1 MFILNGIIYVVVKM
15 DFILLEDNELQ
26 DIFDIVNDFQII
38 FHPYYFKEGKFEH
51 YEEFLEDKKEK
62 VIILDR
68 NMTSMIFD
76 YFSKGKLNSEF
87 DMIMILFFLLFC
99 NINSLQYNIGLSI
112 CEYADF
118 KENDI
123 AINQL
128 NKILTYLSVIPT
140 MVFKNKLMTG
150 NYEFKPIDIPN
161 GFHRHA
167 NYKIKSDLYMN
178 SYCSILKI
186 AEIYLSE
193 LSIKDKILTYLDWY
207 YDRLQLSK
215 YDITYAILLFT
226 NYKTIKAPK
235 NIKSKNYE
243 KIIKGCKNQAWD
255 IQYLSSLDNIQHN
268 LEGKYFF
275 ATNDNNLKLIFM
287 ACNYFEHAWISLI
300 ENRMSKK
307 DRNEIFDLIES
318 KSKNRVKPD
327 CSKEIL
333 TNLSIELEEN
343 IKEKVMI
350 C

>member
-1 MFILNGIIYVVVKM
+1 M

-26 DIFDIVNDFQII
+26 DIFDIVSSFQII

-51 YEEFLEDKKEK
+51 YKEFLEDKNNK

-76 YFSKGKLNSEF
+76 YFSKGKLNSEI

-99 NINSLQYNIGLSI
+99 NINRLQYNIGLSI

-128 NKILTYLSVIPT
+128 NKTLTYLCEIPT
-140 MVFKNKLMTG
+140 MVLKNKLTTG

-161 GFHRHA
+161 RFHRHA

-186 AEIYLSE
+186 AEVYLSE

-207 YDRLQLSK
+207 YDHLQLSK

-235 NIKSKNYE
+235 NIQSKNYE

-268 LEGKYFF
+268 FEEEHFF

-287 ACNYFEHAWISLI
+287 ACNYFEYAWVDLI
-300 ENRMSKK
+300 KDRMQKK
-307 DRNEIFDLIES
+307 DRNEIFNLLEK
-318 KSKNRVKPD
+318 KSKDRIKPD
-327 CSKEIL
+327 CSQGIL
-333 TNLSIELEEN
+333 AKLSIELEEN